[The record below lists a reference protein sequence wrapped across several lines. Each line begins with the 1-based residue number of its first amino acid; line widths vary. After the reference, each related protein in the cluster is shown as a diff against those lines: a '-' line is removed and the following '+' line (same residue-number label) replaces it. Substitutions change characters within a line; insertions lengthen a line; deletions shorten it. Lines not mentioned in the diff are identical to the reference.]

1 MFKIS
6 LLRSYQSLQYTV
18 YKIRWNRSDQNTEL
32 CLGSDVTA
40 RLFSQ
45 GNNDRKITSSSSHSN
60 IITLNILNINVP
72 RPGDHDHLLPGLV
85 VPDDSL
91 QVAWQGV
98 HDGLH
103 VTFQSFNDNIC

>member
-6 LLRSYQSLQYTV
+6 LLRSCTSFTTV
-18 YKIRWNRSDQNTEL
+18 YKIRLKRSDQNTEL
-32 CLGSDVTA
+32 CLGSEVTA

-45 GNNDRKITSSSSHSN
+45 GNNLMKITSSVHSN

-72 RPGDHDHLLPGLV
+72 RPGDSDHLLPGLV

-91 QVAWQGV
+91 QVARQGV
-98 HDGLH
+98 HDSLH
-103 VTFQSFNDNIC
+103 VTFQSLDDNICQW